1 MRLNQRLAF
10 LVFSVVTLS
19 LSGLAQAPKVK
30 LVFTPEAEKF
40 TAATKEYQEI
50 WQAEGNRIIEAIEQV
65 TGFKFVE
72 SEIKAVIFEG
82 ASSSGFRDMPM
93 KLRASYTPEI
103 KRATLVHELGHRH
116 LAQLVE
122 REQSVD
128 EHRVLFLWLYEAWV
142 KLYGKDFADRAVLV
156 EKGRKG
162 LYDYETAWNWALALS
177 PPERATKFKELVSK
191 NQTRLKLQ

>member
-1 MRLNQRLAF
+1 MRLNKKLA
-10 LVFSVVTLS
+10 LLIVSVLTLP
-19 LSGLAQAPKVK
+19 LSAVAQVPKVK

-40 TAATKEYQEI
+40 TAATKEYQEL
-50 WQAEGNRIIEAIEQV
+50 WQAEGDRIIEAIEQM

-82 ASSSGFRDMPM
+82 ASSSGFRDTPM
-93 KLRASYTPEI
+93 MLRASYTPEI

-116 LAQLVE
+116 NTQLAE

-142 KLYGKDFADRAVLV
+142 KLYGKEFADRAVQV

-162 LYDYETAWNWALALS
+162 IYDYETAWNWALALS
-177 PPERATKFKELVSK
+177 PAERAAKFKGLVNK